1 MVMSEITQA
10 GWYSFDLHILSQEL
24 LVTGG
29 RLTSN
34 ITGRGL
40 KENDEMRKN

>member
-10 GWYSFDLHILSQEL
+10 GWYSFDLPPSKHILSQEFL
-24 LVTGG
+24 ITGG

-34 ITGRGL
+34 ITG
-40 KENDEMRKN
+40 

>member
-10 GWYSFDLHILSQEL
+10 GWYSFDLPPLKRILSQVL
-24 LVTGG
+24 LITGG

-34 ITGRGL
+34 IMGYGV
-40 KENDEMRKN
+40 KRK